1 MSEITTNEQAMQWC
15 RERDI
20 SVNFAEGS
28 GRVQLYFQGCL
39 LMEEDTIQEAIT
51 RTVRYSRAP
60 LPKVEQE

>member
-1 MSEITTNEQAMQWC
+1 MSEITTDEQAMQWC

-20 SVNFAEGS
+20 SVNTVEGS

-39 LMEEDTIQEAIT
+39 LMEEDTIQKAIA

-60 LPKVEQE
+60 LPEMKSE